1 MNKGKDKA
9 MKTYEQM
16 IEALADW
23 REVDLK
29 WNETTDISEGYKHA
43 IADMFGKD
51 PDEVADDMVK
61 VLKARG

>member
-1 MNKGKDKA
+1 MA
-9 MKTYEQM
+9 TYEQM

-29 WNETTDISEGYKHA
+29 WNDTTDISEGYKHA

-51 PDEVADDMVK
+51 LNVVTDDMVK
-61 VLKARG
+61 VLKARREQQ